1 MAKRLNINTNSDCH
15 ATDSCFLSKT
25 PIRLG
30 LIMIKLGSGYILPE
44 EPSQQKARLREMGF
58 FDLPK
63 QGSWHGADRSAKK

>member
-1 MAKRLNINTNSDCH
+1 
-15 ATDSCFLSKT
+15 
-25 PIRLG
+25 
-30 LIMIKLGSGYILPE
+30 MIKLGSGYILPE